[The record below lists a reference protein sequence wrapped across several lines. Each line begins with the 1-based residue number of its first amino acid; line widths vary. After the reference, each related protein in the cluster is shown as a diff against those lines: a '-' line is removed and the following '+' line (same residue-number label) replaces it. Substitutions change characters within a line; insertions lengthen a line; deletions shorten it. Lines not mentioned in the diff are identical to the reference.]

1 MHNIISGAENWVIE
15 SASRHIYMCLTY
27 KAVRHTW
34 YSPAS
39 KSTSCTIFYKVHTF
53 AAHRNY
59 YQAFCMRDTCVR
71 LAHRDVVANGNFF
84 ILFYCC
90 LVSPFELSSLQQPY
104 IYTHTHSVLCMTETA
119 RLKKKTTPFLLSRTR
134 FVFTSFSVLLISLFL
149 PRLNDKNIKLF
160 SDYYDWHCV

>member
-59 YQAFCMRDTCVR
+59 YQAFCMHDTCVC
-71 LAHRDVVANGNFF
+71 LAHRDVKANGNFVF
-84 ILFYCC
+84 IVLLLPC
-90 LVSPFELSSLQQPY
+90 LPIWIIIFAATIYLHAYTQRVVYDWDGPFE
-104 IYTHTHSVLCMTETA
+104 
-119 RLKKKTTPFLLSRTR
+119 RKKKTNAISLIQNALCLHFIFS
-134 FVFTSFSVLLISLFL
+134 FAHFSFSPSV
-149 PRLNDKNIKLF
+149 K
-160 SDYYDWHCV
+160 W